1 MKKQFYKYSIIYF
14 FEPPCILTLSA
25 KQMFIQVELIFHK
38 MMNNF
43 MNMRERERERERER
57 SGETQGEERVRWVK
71 RGLRSAC
78 Q

>member
-1 MKKQFYKYSIIYF
+1 MKNQFYKYSIIYF

-43 MNMRERERERERER
+43 TNMRERE
-57 SGETQGEERVRWVK
+57 VK
-71 RGLRSAC
+71 RRARRE
-78 Q
+78 